1 MRHEKV
7 KARDLSIGE
16 VAERTG
22 CSVPT
27 IRFYEEI
34 GLIPI
39 AARTEGGRR
48 TYSESDAKL
57 LTFIRRCRDF
67 GFPVEQV
74 RDLVSLSTSRD
85 RNCFEARDLAAEHLR
100 SVREKI
106 AEMKALERSLEVFVE
121 RCDIE
126 CAGGPAAE
134 CVILEDLA
142 EGGRACA
149 C

>member
-1 MRHEKV
+1 MIHHVSVGTNDVRRSKRFYDAVLPIVGIMPMAEDEGGLGYGSGTFHFSVQVPIDGRPATVGNGTHIAFAVEDRSMV
-7 KARDLSIGE
+7 AVEPARD
-16 VAERTG
+16 
-22 CSVPT
+22 P
-27 IRFYEEI
+27 
-34 GLIPI
+34 
-39 AARTEGGRR
+39 
-48 TYSESDAKL
+48 
-57 LTFIRRCRDF
+57 
-67 GFPVEQV
+67 
-74 RDLVSLSTSRD
+74 VSLSTSRD
-85 RNCFEARDLAAEHLR
+85 RSCFEARDRAAGHLR

-106 AEMKALERSLEVFVE
+106 AGMKALE